1 MAWTNPFISS
11 RPSGL
16 RSACSHILERSAFV
30 SPLCIKTMAAS
41 MPVRYGFPSLF
52 SRNTLSNR
60 DLASGGIWEE
70 RTGSGGGGGGRAPL
84 GEYGGVGLKLKK
96 TMIRFALQLR
106 FGCYRRCSSRLAVSF
121 LRCHVVPPKPPGR
134 RLMAGRLYS
143 KIPPGGPEPNW
154 TALRRRAGAVRWC
167 SLQ

>member
-1 MAWTNPFISS
+1 MNPFISS

-41 MPVRYGFPSLF
+41 MPVRYGFPWLF
-52 SRNTLSNR
+52 SWNTLSNR

-70 RTGSGGGGGGRAPL
+70 LRTGSDGGGGGGGRAPL

-96 TMIRFALQLR
+96 TMTPFALQLR
-106 FGCYRRCSSRLAVSF
+106 FG
-121 LRCHVVPPKPPGR
+121 
-134 RLMAGRLYS
+134 
-143 KIPPGGPEPNW
+143 
-154 TALRRRAGAVRWC
+154 
-167 SLQ
+167 